1 MGWRALT
8 LAISRLRTRGNI
20 AEHRGS
26 PPDPPSISLNPEG
39 SPRARL
45 PLSPST
51 PEPCSVPRQGT
62 SIFAG
67 GDPLHPPLPREQL
80 RAALSSG
87 KHKLTALVFP
97 PSLPSPLLPRKH
109 TLGRLGVGCHRGRP
123 LPSTQSFFRL
133 GSGGSGDFKL
143 WFRLEE
149 GKRKEKGKFQRDVSA
164 WDQVLRASKPRA
176 WVLCR

>member
-1 MGWRALT
+1 VEGAYPRHLPPKNSGEYSGT
-8 LAISRLRTRGNI
+8 PG
-20 AEHRGS
+20 ES
-26 PPDPPSISLNPEG
+26 PRPPSISLNPEG

-109 TLGRLGVGCHRGRP
+109 TLGRLGVGCHRGTEGVP
-123 LPSTQSFFRL
+123 SLPAQSGRV
-133 GSGGSGDFKL
+133 G
-143 WFRLEE
+143 EE
-149 GKRKEKGKFQRDVSA
+149 GGFRFSISA
-164 WDQVLRASKPRA
+164 FVREGGWFSKTGG
-176 WVLCR
+176 CGGGTK